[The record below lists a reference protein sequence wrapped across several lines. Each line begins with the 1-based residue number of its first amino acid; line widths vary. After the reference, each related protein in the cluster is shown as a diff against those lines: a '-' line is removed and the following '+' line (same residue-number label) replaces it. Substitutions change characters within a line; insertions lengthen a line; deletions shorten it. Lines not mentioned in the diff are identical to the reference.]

1 MKHHLKHMLI
11 AGGAILAVLLVLRVD
26 LSAALP
32 YAIALACPLGMIFM
46 MKGMNGHGG
55 HDHGA
60 SGHQH
65 GTSEVP
71 TQDATTGA
79 HDHHGH
85 DHGATGTSAP
95 LATQVREPLTRENHE
110 RIV

>member
-11 AGGAILAVLLVLRVD
+11 AGGAILAVLLVLRVN

-71 TQDATTGA
+71 TQGPTADA

-85 DHGATGTSAP
+85 DHGAPGTSA
-95 LATQVREPLTRENHE
+95 AGTTQPREPLTRENHE